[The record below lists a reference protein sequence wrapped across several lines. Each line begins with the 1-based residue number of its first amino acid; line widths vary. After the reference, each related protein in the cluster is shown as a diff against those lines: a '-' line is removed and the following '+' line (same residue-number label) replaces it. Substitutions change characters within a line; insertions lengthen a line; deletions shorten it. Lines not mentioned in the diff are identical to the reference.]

1 MKKIDAYFGITE
13 SGSNLR
19 TEIIAG
25 ITTFVAMAYIVL
37 VNPSIL
43 GQVSGSLHVDKNAA
57 LAAITIAT
65 CLSAA
70 IGTLLMAFLAKLPFA
85 QAPGMGLNAFFAFTI
100 CMGMGYTFQQGL
112 AAVFMSGIIF
122 IIITLFGW
130 REVIVKALPK
140 NLRFAIT
147 VGLGFFI
154 AFIGLK
160 NAGIVVNNEATLV
173 GVANFA
179 DPKTFEA
186 TKGAILA
193 ICGVLLI
200 AGLMKWNVKGA
211 ILIGIVVCAIVAWP
225 LGIVHPPKNTGLH
238 LSLAPT
244 FLKMDFGG
252 LLHVNQGLMA
262 SIGSAV
268 AVVITLT
275 LVDMFDTIGT
285 LVGTANR
292 AGLVDKEGNVKNMN
306 KAMMC
311 DAIATTVGAC
321 LGTSTVTTYVESA
334 SGVSEGGRT
343 GFASLVTGILLILC
357 IFVAPFV
364 GFVATQATAPA
375 LIIVGVL
382 MMSSVKNI
390 DFDDITE
397 ALPAFLTIIMMILG
411 YSIATGIAF
420 GIISY
425 PIVKLIT
432 GKAKETHWLMYVL
445 AALFIIRFIMI

>member
-1 MKKIDAYFGITE
+1 MKKLDAYFGITE
-13 SGSNLR
+13 SGSNVR

-43 GQVSGSLHVDKNAA
+43 GQVAGSLHVDKNAA
-57 LAAITIAT
+57 LASITIAT

-112 AAVFMSGIIF
+112 AAVFMSGVIF

-130 REVIVKALPK
+130 REMIVKALPK

-160 NAGIVVNNEATLV
+160 NAGVVVSNQSTFVA
-173 GVANFA
+173 VANFA
-179 DPKTFEA
+179 DPKNLEA

-225 LGIVHPPKNTGLH
+225 LGIVHPAAFTGIH

-244 FLKMDFGG
+244 FFKMDFGG
-252 LLHVNQGLMA
+252 LLHVNQGILA

-268 AVVITLT
+268 AVIITLT

-425 PIVKLIT
+425 PIIKLIT

-445 AALFIIRFIMI
+445 AALFILRFIMI